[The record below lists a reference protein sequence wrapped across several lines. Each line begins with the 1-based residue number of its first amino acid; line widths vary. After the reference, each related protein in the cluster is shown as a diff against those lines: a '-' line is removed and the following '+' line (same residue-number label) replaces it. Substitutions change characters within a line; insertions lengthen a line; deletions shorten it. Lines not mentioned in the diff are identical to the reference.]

1 MRISSGGWSR
11 LGKACDISLR
21 APRGCM
27 LREQGGGQG
36 LEREGG
42 GDEPSALV
50 TPQDTVWILC
60 LVHWKGFEK

>member
-1 MRISSGGWSR
+1 
-11 LGKACDISLR
+11 
-21 APRGCM
+21 M